1 MIQINSLKM
10 IKKMHSNKFIKND
23 KKKCIQ
29 INSLKM
35 IKKMHSNKFIKNDK
49 KNAFK

>member
-1 MIQINSLKM
+1 
-10 IKKMHSNKFIKND
+10 MHSNKFIKND